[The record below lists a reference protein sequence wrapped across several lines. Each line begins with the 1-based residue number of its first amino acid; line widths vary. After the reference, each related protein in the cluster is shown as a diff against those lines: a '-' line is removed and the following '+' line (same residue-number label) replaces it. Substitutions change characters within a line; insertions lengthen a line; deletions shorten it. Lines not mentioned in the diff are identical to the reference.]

1 MLFRS
6 ILNVGNSHSVELSE
20 FIRTIEDVMGR
31 RAEKIYLPMQAGD
44 VTATWADAG
53 DQAKLTHF
61 MPHTPLREGI
71 QKFYDWFSDYYK
83 NSDPSER

>member
-1 MLFRS
+1 
-6 ILNVGNSHSVELSE
+6 
-20 FIRTIEDVMGR
+20 MGR
-31 RAEKIYLPMQAGD
+31 KAEKIYLPMQAGD

-71 QKFYDWFSDYYK
+71 QKFYDWFTDYYK
-83 NSDPSER
+83 NSDPSAR